1 MKNIKLVALD
11 LDGTLF
17 NKESIIS
24 KRNLDTI
31 KKASELGIAVVI
43 STGRPLN
50 GLPFDQ
56 IKGSGIRYAITAN
69 GSAIYELETKK
80 CLREEAMDEE
90 LFLPIVEYLLTK
102 DIHMDAF
109 IGGNG
114 YSPLQCVKNG
124 ERLVVPEALKHYILH
139 TRTRVQN
146 LPQFIRDNH
155 LRVQKMTLNFYP
167 DENGVYKTARKSSN
181 IWNPIRASQ
190 ASAVATTIW
199 NSHVRMSTK
208 AWLYMRSPKFFRS
221 ILTKR
226 WRSATQKMTL
236 RSLKLQESVLRWA
249 MPHQPSR
256 SRRTM

>member
-124 ERLVVPEALKHYILH
+124 GTSRCSGGLKTLH
-139 TRTRVQN
+139 
-146 LPQFIRDNH
+146 
-155 LRVQKMTLNFYP
+155 
-167 DENGVYKTARKSSN
+167 
-181 IWNPIRASQ
+181 
-190 ASAVATTIW
+190 SAHPHAC
-199 NSHVRMSTK
+199 
-208 AWLYMRSPKFFRS
+208 AE
-221 ILTKR
+221 
-226 WRSATQKMTL
+226 SATVHP
-236 RSLKLQESVLRWA
+236 R
-249 MPHQPSR
+249 
-256 SRRTM
+256 